1 MRKVS
6 IEELQPGMVLA
17 KTIFNASGNVL
28 LSGGM
33 VLSPN
38 FIQRLIELNI
48 PAVFIRDEQIGDL
61 EVPDVISE
69 QMRMQA
75 QKAVKDIFSGVQRYK
90 RVDIAAAKNVVNS
103 LVDELLGNRQ
113 VLINLTDIRAHDD
126 YVFGHCVNVAVLA
139 LLTGISMAYNE
150 IQLQNL
156 GVGALLHDLG
166 KTQLDK
172 SILDKAGALTESE
185 FEQFK
190 LHTHYGFET
199 LRAQPELSILS
210 AHVAFQHHERVD
222 GTGYPRGLKDTEIHE
237 YARIVAVADAYDQ
250 LTTDRLQRRACHTY
264 EAMRKIVNLTGQYFD
279 SEVTKAFL
287 GNIAVYPIGSIVALN
302 SGEIAIVVDNRRN
315 FPTQPVVR
323 VILDVQRNKVTELQ
337 EIDLAKKESVKIIQL
352 LNEGAEHLPSIQEVG
367 RRI

>member
-1 MRKVS
+1 
-6 IEELQPGMVLA
+6 MVLA

-33 VLSPN
+33 ALNPN
-38 FIQRLIELNI
+38 FIQRLIDLNI

-61 EVPDVISE
+61 EVPDVVSD

-75 QKAVKDIFSGVQRYK
+75 QKAVKDIFSGVQRYR

-103 LVDELLGNRQ
+103 LVDELLANRQ

-126 YVFGHCVNVAVLA
+126 YVFGHSVNVAVLS
-139 LLTGISMAYNE
+139 LLAGISMSYNE

-166 KTQLDK
+166 KVQIDK
-172 SILDKAGALTESE
+172 SILEKSGVLTESE
-185 FEQFK
+185 FEQYK

-222 GTGYPRGLKDTEIHE
+222 GEGYPRGLKNTEIHE
-237 YARIVAVADAYDQ
+237 YSRIVAVANFYDE
-250 LTTDRLQRRACHTY
+250 LTTERLGHKARQSH
-264 EAMRKIVNLTGQYFD
+264 EAVRKIVQLSGSHFD
-279 SEVTKAFL
+279 PEVTGAFL
-287 GNIAVYPIGSIVALN
+287 SNIAIYPIGSIVALS
-302 SGEIAIVVDNRRN
+302 SGEIAIVVDNHRHY
-315 FPTQPVVR
+315 PMQPVVR
-323 VILDVQRNKVTELQ
+323 IILDSQRNKVTGLQ
-337 EIDLAKKESVKIIQL
+337 ELDLAKKESMKIIQL
-352 LNEGAEHLPSIQEVG
+352 LNEGTDYLPSIQEVG